1 MLRLAMFVLFVLGMV
16 YSSAAQQASAK
27 DSTATCSFEDGK
39 QLTVRY
45 DNDTTSSKNGPPEGR
60 VWAPGGTPMFLFTQS
75 PLSIGNS
82 QIPVGAYSMYVI
94 PRKENW
100 TLILNKNVTGGGK
113 YDEHQDLSRVEMQIG
128 QLSEP
133 NKQFSLAF
141 GHVSPKQCNMR
152 IYFGKIGTWAEFKE
166 N

>member
-1 MLRLAMFVLFVLGMV
+1 MLRLAVFVLLTLGMV

-27 DSTATCSFEDGK
+27 ESTATCSFQDGK

-45 DNDTTSSKNGPPEGR
+45 DNDTTSSKNLPAEGR

-75 PLSIGNS
+75 PLSMGNS
-82 QIPVGAYSMYVI
+82 QIPIGAYSMYII

-100 TLILNKNVTGGGK
+100 TLILNKNVAKSGK

-133 NKQFSLAF
+133 NKQFSLFF
-141 GHVSPKQCNMR
+141 GHVSPKQCNLR

>member
-1 MLRLAMFVLFVLGMV
+1 MAH
-16 YSSAAQQASAK
+16 SSATQQASAK
-27 DSTATCSFEDGK
+27 SATSTCSFQDGK

-45 DNDTTSSKNGPPEGR
+45 DNDTISGKNGPPEGR

-82 QIPVGAYSMYVI
+82 QIPIGAYSMYII

-100 TLILNKNVTGGGK
+100 TLILNKNVTEGGK

-133 NKQFSLAF
+133 NKQFSLFF
-141 GHVSPKQCNMR
+141 GHVSPQQCNMR
-152 IYFGKIGTWAEFKE
+152 IYFGKIGTWAEFNE